1 MPRSTK
7 KKAVTLADVVRE
19 LGPLGP
25 GKKLSPKRSAAAG
38 GALQSVHPQL
48 TAAAATSLAN
58 HMYKAQLESPGGDLS
73 LGDLMASL
81 AQIFPQL
88 AQQEPEQ
95 DDEPPM
101 RSPDPPEVPEVE
113 GVERPMSQLTS
124 MDVNR
129 PDYPAFARPYG
140 DVAEDQ
146 FAQGGKRQPAPKK
159 GAKNKG
165 AAGGGRDG
173 GYGGPKQGTGG
184 RHLSLRSALKGS

>member
-1 MPRSTK
+1 
-7 KKAVTLADVVRE
+7 
-19 LGPLGP
+19 
-25 GKKLSPKRSAAAG
+25 
-38 GALQSVHPQL
+38 
-48 TAAAATSLAN
+48 
-58 HMYKAQLESPGGDLS
+58 
-73 LGDLMASL
+73 
-81 AQIFPQL
+81 
-88 AQQEPEQ
+88 
-95 DDEPPM
+95 M
-101 RSPDPPEVPEVE
+101 RSPDPPPEVPEVE

-159 GAKNKG
+159 EAKKKG

-184 RHLSLRSALKGS
+184 RHLSLCSALKRLLKIC